1 MAAKALMNIAN
12 ADKASELDHYYL
24 AQALLAVMAFYVCH
38 QVDDISV
45 INRGIEQARMTVFEA
60 INAYNDAK
68 TGEAVHAA
76 VQKARAVVKQGGEA
90 AKAAV
95 SPAELT
101 NEY

>member
-1 MAAKALMNIAN
+1 MFAGNDNQCCNITSAGKK
-12 ADKASELDHYYL
+12 DGME
-24 AQALLAVMAFYVCH
+24 
-38 QVDDISV
+38 VDDISV
-45 INRGIEQARMTVFEA
+45 INRGIEQVRKTVFEA

-95 SPAELT
+95 SRAELT